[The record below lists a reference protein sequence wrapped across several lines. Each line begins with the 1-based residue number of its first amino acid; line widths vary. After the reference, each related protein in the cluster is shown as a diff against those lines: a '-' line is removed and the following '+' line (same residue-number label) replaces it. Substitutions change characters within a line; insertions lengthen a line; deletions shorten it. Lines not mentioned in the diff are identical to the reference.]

1 MEKKRKKGSKGSE
14 EDKGDRLRF
23 LKNLEV
29 NLGSLSDTILDGS
42 PYNLTISLI
51 YREVNFSKENLI
63 LIGMKSADLVSLSTI
78 TQIESKPLGVLGSPT
93 TKSMEI
99 LSHFH

>member
-1 MEKKRKKGSKGSE
+1 M
-14 EDKGDRLRF
+14 
-23 LKNLEV
+23 
-29 NLGSLSDTILDGS
+29 LDGT
-42 PYNLTISLI
+42 PCNLTVSLM

-63 LIGMKSADLVSLSTI
+63 LMGIKCADLVNLSTT